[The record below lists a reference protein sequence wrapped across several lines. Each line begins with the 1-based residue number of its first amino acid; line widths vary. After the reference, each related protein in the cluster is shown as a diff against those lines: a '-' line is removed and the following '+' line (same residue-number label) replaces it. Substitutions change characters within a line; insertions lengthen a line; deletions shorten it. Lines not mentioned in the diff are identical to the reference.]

1 MKRFLRFTS
10 ISLILLVL
18 TSNFQAQYINY
29 KDDSGWNLGF
39 NIGGTWQQSDVTS
52 ETGYGIGFTLGKALY
67 EKEGKLL
74 SFDLRLRYLNGANAG
89 LDTENTL
96 ILDSNQLDGLYKD
109 YINSGNFHNHKMDI
123 NNMWDLEGVITLNRL
138 REKTGLILY
147 GFGGLGLTDYS
158 LRTDLL
164 GEDGLPYDYTSLGN
178 SASESVLR
186 DFRDG
191 DYETVVSDGYEF
203 MPSLGAGFGYQ
214 FSPRF
219 SAGIEHKIN
228 FPLNDRIDAFE
239 ATGGPFVNDRLH
251 YTALTFRWNLFRG
264 GRTRPP
270 VATSTPV
277 TPAPLRNKPVVN
289 IINPIH
295 SPYATHNSNYTVK
308 ANVYYVAGKSNIT
321 FRHNGL
327 ISNDFSYN
335 STSKRF
341 TSHLFLVPGKNIIE
355 IIGKNEAGYDSES
368 KVIIYEQA
376 INVLPPPIVTFL
388 NPSYSPQ
395 TVSSPGYSLTANIM
409 HILGPQDVT
418 FKVNGVINPSFIYN
432 VSNQLFSANILLS
445 KGQNT
450 IEIKGTNSVG
460 QDIESVMIIYKEPVQ
475 LRPPVVNFIN
485 PSTNPISVDKATY
498 NVSAQ
503 VLNVDYY
510 HQVQVL
516 LNGINI
522 PSFGFDPSAHTVVFQ
537 ASLLEGSNTITVIAT
552 NNDGS
557 DRKATNII
565 YEPIN
570 ELHPPIVSVTS
581 PLLNPI
587 NTDMP
592 SAVVYANVLNVD
604 GKSNI
609 DLKINGVPTTNFTYN
624 TISKVMTV
632 ATALAEG
639 ANVFSITGTNEVG
652 TDNAGTTIIYEK
664 PSTLLPPVISI
675 TKPIANPYNTVN
687 SNEIINA
694 TILHVSS
701 ASHVYATFNGVNT
714 TTYAFDPV
722 SRKFS
727 FNGSLIVGANILE
740 INAWNEVGSASKS
753 QIIIYTNEAPPCENP
768 VISITQPGSQLYVT
782 ASDKITVVGKIKGAK
797 QVLVKINGGNHNEY
811 TYNVTSQELV
821 IPNSKLQEGANVYDI
836 IAKNDCGSTDYRIT
850 VIYKKKTPPCIEPS
864 IELISPNSYSANVI
878 GTTLKFAAAISN
890 VKSNESIKMTL
901 NNVVIPFTFNKTS
914 KQVTSG
920 LKLKPGMNLLIV
932 TGKNA
937 CGSDEAKIQIIAE
950 EIVVD
955 ETPPPTV
962 EFTTPNS
969 SSYTTENAVFVV
981 IAKTE
986 NVALASE
993 ISVQLEGTSMPF
1005 TFNSSAN
1012 TVSIPLTLAEGTHDL
1027 NIMVSNSHGSAKDE
1041 VELIYKVDEPCNVPI
1056 IKMDPQFNN
1065 RLTVNVGSGQI
1076 TGLISDAAAV
1086 VVKRD
1091 GSNYSDFVYNNTSGK
1106 IVINYSSLQQG
1117 NNVFLIV
1124 AHNLCGKDII
1134 NVLLDFDPP
1143 VIPCDNPVLVI
1154 AEASGSVASVS
1165 SDNGMF
1171 TAYIGNAIGASVQ
1184 KDGSGYSNFTFD
1196 PGSGN
1201 MVVNYSNLH
1210 DGENVFTIIGTN
1222 ACGDTSGTYTL
1233 QYTAPDI
1240 PCDNP
1245 QINVVTVLDG
1255 TTLSVT
1261 GQSDYLIFSISNAT
1275 SVGVTRDGFN
1285 HSDYVVKPSIGQL
1298 IVKLTSLNVGPNE
1311 FIIIAQN
1318 DCGTADKTVN
1328 VVYGIP
1334 TSNEPCGPRFNPGS
1348 SDWEFCLITPTGT
1361 FNRSDLNSGF
1371 SYSGLASSAYFKP
1384 IAGGGSAVVN
1394 GSSYPLSNGQY
1405 YLFSGVLTVDVSSNH
1420 PGSNGH
1426 WEICI
1431 QSNSAPLHGN
1441 GSKRPD
1447 SPCGS
1452 KSTGNSNGN
1461 SSGNTKNGNSNNGL
1475 NGNGSDSKN
1484 QGGTDDS
1491 MKKAAAA
1498 KQAAENARKAAEAKK
1513 AAAAKQAAEN
1523 ARKAAEAK
1531 KAAAAKKAA
1540 EDKKKPEEI
1549 KGKNTGGGN

>member
-1 MKRFLRFTS
+1 MKRYLRFIS
-10 ISLILLVL
+10 ISVILLVF
-18 TSNFQAQYINY
+18 TSNFQAQHINY

-74 SFDLRLRYLNGANAG
+74 SFDLRLRYLNGTNEG
-89 LDTENTL
+89 LDTENSL

-138 REKTGLILY
+138 REKTGIILY
-147 GFGGLGLTDYS
+147 GFGGLGITDYS
-158 LRTDLL
+158 LNTDLL
-164 GEDGLPYDYTSLGN
+164 GEDGMPYDYTALGN
-178 SASESVLR
+178 SASESTLR
-186 DFRDG
+186 DLRDG
-191 DYETVVSDGYEF
+191 DYETTVSDGYKF
-203 MPSLGAGFGYQ
+203 MPSLGAGIGYQ

-228 FPLNDRIDAFE
+228 FPLNDKIDAFE

-264 GRTRPP
+264 GRNRPT
-270 VATSTPV
+270 VATTTPV
-277 TPAPLRNKPVVN
+277 SPAPLRNKPVVN

-295 SPYATHNSNYTVK
+295 SPYATHNNNFTVK

-335 STSKRF
+335 SSSKRF

-376 INVLPPPIVTFL
+376 INALPPPIVTFL

-395 TVSSPGYSLTANIM
+395 TVSNQGYSVTANIM

-445 KGQNT
+445 QGQNT

-460 QDIESVMIIYKEPVQ
+460 QDIESVMIIYNKPIQ
-475 LRPPVVNFIN
+475 LRPPLVNFTD
-485 PSTNPISVDKATY
+485 PLTSPTRVDKATY

-522 PSFGFDPSAHTVVFQ
+522 PSFGFDPSAHTVAFQ

-552 NNDGS
+552 NNDGTDS
-557 DRKATNII
+557 KATNII
-565 YEPIN
+565 FEPVN
-570 ELHPPIVSVTS
+570 ELPPPIVTVTS
-581 PLLNPI
+581 PSQNPE
-587 NTDMP
+587 NTNMP

-609 DLKINGVPTTNFTYN
+609 DLKINGVTTTNFTYN

-632 ATALAEG
+632 ATALVEG
-639 ANVFSITGTNEVG
+639 PNVFSITGTNEVG

-675 TKPIANPYNTVN
+675 TKPNVNPYNTIN

-701 ASHVYATFNGVNT
+701 ASHVNTIFNGVNT
-714 TTYAFDPV
+714 TTFAFDPV

-727 FNGSLIVGANILE
+727 FSGSLIVGANILE

-768 VISITQPGSQLYVT
+768 VISITQPESQLFVT
-782 ASDKITVVGKIKGAK
+782 ASDKITVFGKIKDAQ
-797 QVLVKINGGNHNEY
+797 QVLVKINGENHSEF
-811 TYNVTSQELV
+811 TYNGASGELV
-821 IPNSKLQEGANVYDI
+821 ITNSKLQEGANVYDI
-836 IAKNDCGSTDYRIT
+836 IAKNNCGSTDYRVTI
-850 VIYKKKTPPCIEPS
+850 IYKKKAPPCIEPS
-864 IELISPNSYSANVI
+864 IELISPNAYSSNVI
-878 GTTLKFAAAISN
+878 GTTLKFAAAISH
-890 VKSNESIKMTL
+890 VKSNASIKLTL
-901 NNVVIPFTFNKTS
+901 NNVAIPFTFNKAS
-914 KQVTSG
+914 NQVTSG
-920 LKLKPGMNLLIV
+920 LKLKEGANLLII
-932 TGKNA
+932 TGKNE
-937 CGSDEAKIQIIAE
+937 CGSDEAQIKIIAE

-962 EFTTPNS
+962 EFTMPNS
-969 SSYTTENAVFVV
+969 SSYTTENASFVV
-981 IAKTE
+981 MAKTE
-986 NVALASE
+986 YIISSSE
-993 ISVQLEGTSMPF
+993 ISVQLEGSGLPF
-1005 TFNSSAN
+1005 TFNPLAN
-1012 TVSIPLTLAEGTHDL
+1012 TVSIPVSLDVGTHDL

-1041 VELIYKVDEPCNVPI
+1041 VELIYKVEEPCNLPV

-1076 TGLISDAAAV
+1076 TGLISDAAV
-1086 VVKRD
+1086 ITIKRD
-1091 GSNYSDFVYNNTSGK
+1091 GSNYSDFVYNNTTGR
-1106 IVINYSSLQQG
+1106 IEINYSSLQRG
-1117 NNVFLIV
+1117 YNEFKIV
-1124 AHNLCGKDII
+1124 AHNPCGKDII
-1134 NVLLDFDPP
+1134 TVLLDFDPP
-1143 VIPCDNPVLVI
+1143 IAPCDKPVLVI

-1165 SDNGMF
+1165 ADNGMF
-1171 TAYIGNAIGASVQ
+1171 TAYIGNASDASVQ
-1184 KDGSGYSNFTFD
+1184 KDGSGHSNFTFD
-1196 PGSGN
+1196 PGNGN

-1210 DGENVFTIIGTN
+1210 DGDNVFTIIGSN
-1222 ACGDTSGTYTL
+1222 DCGDTSNTYTL
-1233 QYTAPDI
+1233 QYDAPDI

-1261 GQSDYLIFSISNAT
+1261 GQSDYLVFSISNAT
-1275 SVGVTRDGFN
+1275 SIGVTRDGFN

-1298 IVKLTSLNVGPNE
+1298 IVKLTSLNAGTNE

-1328 VVYGIP
+1328 VVYGVP
-1334 TSNEPCGPRFNPGS
+1334 SNNEPCGPRFNPGS
-1348 SDWEFCLITPTGT
+1348 SDWEFCLITPSGT
-1361 FNRSDLNSGF
+1361 FNRNDLNSGF
-1371 SYSGLASSAYFKP
+1371 SYSGPASSAYFKP
-1384 IAGGGSAVVN
+1384 IAGGGNAVVN

-1405 YLFSGVLTVDVSSNH
+1405 YLFTGVLTVDVGSNH
-1420 PGSNGH
+1420 AGSNGH

-1431 QSNSAPLHGN
+1431 ESNATPVHGN

-1447 SPCGS
+1447 SPCSS
-1452 KSTGNSNGN
+1452 KTIGNSSGN

-1491 MKKAAAA
+1491 TKNAAA
-1498 KQAAENARKAAEAKK
+1498 KQAAENAKK

-1523 ARKAAEAK
+1523 AK
-1531 KAAAAKKAA
+1531 KAAAAKQAA
-1540 EDKKKPEEI
+1540 E
-1549 KGKNTGGGN
+1549 N